1 MSNPP
6 VQPPAPDSPEPGD
19 QPTPGYGQQA
29 PQPPQY
35 GQQAPG
41 YGQPP
46 QYGQQ
51 APQPPQYGQQ
61 APGYGQQAPGYGQ
74 SPYAGVQPGTPQG
87 QGETPKLVNTAFWL
101 ILASGA
107 VWVIALLVSLGGLDN
122 AEFRSVFE
130 QQMAAS
136 GAAVDFETIK
146 TFLVWTIVAF
156 ALVSA
161 GLYALVAFN
170 IRKGKNWAR
179 ILGTVFAAL
188 SLVNIAPFGIGSIA
202 VLAGVAGIVML
213 YLPATSPYFQ
223 KRPLAN
229 PFRPGN
235 PYGS

>member
-1 MSNPP
+1 M
-6 VQPPAPDSPEPGD
+6 
-19 QPTPGYGQQA
+19 
-29 PQPPQY
+29 
-35 GQQAPG
+35 
-41 YGQPP
+41 
-46 QYGQQ
+46 
-51 APQPPQYGQQ
+51 
-61 APGYGQQAPGYGQ
+61 
-74 SPYAGVQPGTPQG
+74 QPGTPQG
-87 QGETPKLVNTAFWL
+87 KGEAPKLVNTAFWL

-122 AEFRSVFE
+122 AEFRNVFE

-156 ALVSA
+156 ALISA

-179 ILGTVFAAL
+179 VLGTVFAAL
-188 SLVNIAPFGIGSIA
+188 SLINIAPFGIGSIA

-223 KRPLAN
+223 KQSAAN

-235 PYGS
+235 PYGT